1 MAEDKDHHK
10 NSEAPRKPSREKAE
24 GILRTLYRFDT
35 SRLPED
41 RRKKVQDQVNKIR
54 ARVLQYLYETRP
66 KLFKKG
72 GTTNGEPH
80 C

>member
-35 SRLPED
+35 SRLPE
-41 RRKKVQDQVNKIR
+41 
-54 ARVLQYLYETRP
+54 
-66 KLFKKG
+66 G
-72 GTTNGEPH
+72 
-80 C
+80 